1 MFPGEAELLTSSS
14 PSQAQVA
21 AGSGTPHRA
30 SLTSEEDELPM
41 RELRWEGPWRA
52 VAYPPGQ

>member
-14 PSQAQVA
+14 PSQVA